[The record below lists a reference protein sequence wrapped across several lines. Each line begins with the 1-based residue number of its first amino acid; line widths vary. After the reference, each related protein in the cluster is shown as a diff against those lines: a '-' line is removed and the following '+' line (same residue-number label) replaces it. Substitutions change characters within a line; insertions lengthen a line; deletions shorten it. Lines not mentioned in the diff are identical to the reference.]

1 MQRKYDV
8 ALSFAGEDRQYAK
21 ELADFL
27 ESGGYKVFY
36 DEYERADLWG
46 RDLYVH
52 LSSIYKDKA
61 HYCVVFLSQIYA
73 KKLWTRHELRSA
85 QARAFEE
92 NREYI
97 LPVRLDDTEIPGLLP
112 TVMYLDLS
120 EMSIE
125 EVYQELKQKLSGTTL
140 PESTDKLTTTSVQN
154 DLNDYVMIWTR
165 DGIQCFVPF
174 QSAKWN
180 STEISLDLLPET
192 TEEAAFLRSWRNSPY
207 SGSARD
213 VFALALQDDAA
224 WVSPQEVIQST
235 SGSQTIWKVVLKN
248 VGNGQTSSFTDELAI
263 GDVSTDQIAEMRARR
278 ILLNEKSIANSP
290 SSHQVNVLYQEM
302 LESFVR
308 GFGIS
313 QHETRIQILESPIP
327 NLHRNFGQTPG
338 RFLKFVRLASV
349 FFLKLSGTVED
360 ILELE
365 FDLLSPEQLRV
376 RFKGRRHKRYTN
388 AEPFTISIDDIC
400 VLSEP

>member
-120 EMSIE
+120 EMSIK

-165 DGIQCFVPF
+165 GGIQCFIPV
-174 QSAKWN
+174 QNALWN

-192 TEEAAFLRSWRNSPY
+192 TEEAAFLRSLGNSPY
-207 SGSARD
+207 GGSARD

-224 WVSPQEVIQST
+224 WVSPQEVIQSI
-235 SGSQTIWKVVLKN
+235 SDSQTIWKVVLKN
-248 VGNGQTSSFTDELAI
+248 VGDGQNSSFINEMAI

-278 ILLNEKSIANSP
+278 ILLNEKPIANSP
-290 SSHQVNVLYQEM
+290 LSPQVDAPYQEM

-313 QHETRIQILESPIP
+313 QHETRIQVLDSPIP
-327 NLHRNFGQTPG
+327 NLYRNFGHTAG
-338 RFLKFVRLASV
+338 RFLKFTRLVSI

-388 AEPFTISIDDIC
+388 VEPSTISIDDIC

>member
-154 DLNDYVMIWTR
+154 DLTDYVMIWTR

-290 SSHQVNVLYQEM
+290 SSHQVNAPYQEM

-327 NLHRNFGQTPG
+327 NLYRNFGQTPG

-365 FDLLSPEQLRV
+365 FDLLSPEQLQV
-376 RFKGRRHKRYTN
+376 RFKGRRRQRYTN
-388 AEPFTISIDDIC
+388 VEPPIVAIDGIC